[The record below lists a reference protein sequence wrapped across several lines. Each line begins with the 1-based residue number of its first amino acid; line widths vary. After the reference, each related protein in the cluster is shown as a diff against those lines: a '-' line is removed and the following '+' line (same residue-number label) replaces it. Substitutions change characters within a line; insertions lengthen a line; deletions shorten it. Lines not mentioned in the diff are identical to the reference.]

1 MLKYLYFA
9 LAAFVFI
16 AFVWGVSDVLFPF
29 IMGLILAYLLDPL
42 VDWLE
47 QAKLPRWF
55 AAIAVT
61 LMTVLIVVGVLLLLA
76 PLLYNQSLS
85 LAEKLPIFLQ
95 ELRLVAL
102 EFMDQIK
109 EKLTGEQTAVLKEK
123 VNDFA
128 GKDTFTW
135 MAEIISSLWGGG
147 LALVNVVSL
156 LIITPVILFYMLRD
170 WDKIVESTDSL
181 LPSIYANSIRELVKQ
196 IDRVLSGFIRGQ
208 LMVCLVL
215 GLLYSLGLVLI
226 GLDFGLVIGLATG
239 FLSFIPYFGMLIG
252 FSISLLVAI
261 AQFEAWQ
268 PIIYILIIFGL
279 GQILE
284 GSIIT
289 PKFVGDK
296 VGLHPTWMIFS
307 LMVGGSL
314 FGFLGIL
321 IAVPVAATIAVTV
334 RFVLTNWQKNDSSTS
349 NFP

>member
-1 MLKYLYFA
+1 
-9 LAAFVFI
+9 
-16 AFVWGVSDVLFPF
+16 
-29 IMGLILAYLLDPL
+29 
-42 VDWLE
+42 
-47 QAKLPRWF
+47 
-55 AAIAVT
+55 
-61 LMTVLIVVGVLLLLA
+61 
-76 PLLYNQSLS
+76 
-85 LAEKLPIFLQ
+85 
-95 ELRLVAL
+95 
-102 EFMDQIK
+102 
-109 EKLTGEQTAVLKEK
+109 
-123 VNDFA
+123 
-128 GKDTFTW
+128 
-135 MAEIISSLWGGG
+135 
-147 LALVNVVSL
+147 
-156 LIITPVILFYMLRD
+156 
-170 WDKIVESTDSL
+170 
-181 LPSIYANSIRELVKQ
+181 
-196 IDRVLSGFIRGQ
+196 
-208 LMVCLVL
+208 MVCLVL

>member
-1 MLKYLYFA
+1 MPKYLWVI
-9 LAAFVFI
+9 LAALVLVAFI
-16 AFVWGVSDVLFPF
+16 WSVSEILFPF

-47 QAKLPRWF
+47 QMRLPRWLG
-55 AAIAVT
+55 AMAVT
-61 LMTVLIVVGVLLLLA
+61 VMTILIVIGVLLLLA
-76 PLLYNQSLS
+76 PLLYSQSVS
-85 LAEKLPIFLQ
+85 LAEKFPIFVQ
-95 ELRLVAL
+95 DLRLVSL
-102 EFMDQIK
+102 EIMDQIK
-109 EKLTGEQTAVLKEK
+109 EKLTGEQAAAIKEK

-128 GKDTFTW
+128 RKDSFTW
-135 MAEIISSLWGGG
+135 IAEIISSLWGGG
-147 LALVNVVSL
+147 IALVNVVSL
-156 LIITPVILFYMLRD
+156 LIITPIILFYMLRD
-170 WDKIVESTDSL
+170 WDHIVASTNRL
-181 LPSIYANSIRELVKQ
+181 LPSKQANSIRDLVKK

-208 LMVCLVL
+208 LMVCIIL

-252 FSISLLVAI
+252 FFLSVLVAV

-268 PIIYILIIFGL
+268 PIIYILVVFGL

-296 VGLHPTWMIFS
+296 VGLHPTWMIFA

-321 IAVPVAATIAVTV
+321 LAVPVAATFSVIF
-334 RFVLTNWQKNDSSTS
+334 RFVLASWQKNESSAG
-349 NFP
+349 NVP